1 MSGFVDVTVPR
12 VLADLLVGPEPPRL
26 PSVDEA
32 LVWLR
37 DQPWPVRETA
47 SDASRRLIVKRLL
60 NLMFLVDSGRISE
73 WFDTDVEAA
82 AA

>member
-1 MSGFVDVTVPR
+1 MSIEMVDITVPR
-12 VLADLLVGPEPPRL
+12 VLADLLVGPESPSL

-37 DQPWPVRETA
+37 EKPWPVKETA
-47 SDASRRLIVKRLL
+47 SDQGRRQIVKRLL

-73 WFDTDVEAA
+73 WCRDDD
-82 AA
+82 

>member
-1 MSGFVDVTVPR
+1 MSAEMVDVTVPR

-37 DQPWPVRETA
+37 DQPWPVFETA
-47 SDASRRLIVKRLL
+47 SDASRRQIAKRLL
-60 NLMFLVDSGRISE
+60 FLCWLVDHRRI
-73 WFDTDVEAA
+73 TDA
-82 AA
+82 